1 MSIEGQYPVAV
12 KIQLTQEDISNAG
25 PLMGAV
31 LQYNLAAP
39 VKAVEAVRNI
49 KPAATAQ
56 LPSLLEALAIGQ
68 ISPQE
73 FANQLQ
79 GFNK

>member
-1 MSIEGQYPVAV
+1 VAV
-12 KIQLTQEDISNAG
+12 KITLSKEEISKAG
-25 PLMGAV
+25 PLMGQV

-39 VKAVEAVRNI
+39 AKVVEAVRNI
-49 KPAATAQ
+49 KPAAQAQ

-68 ISPQE
+68 TSPAD
-73 FANQLQ
+73 FASQLQ

>member
-1 MSIEGQYPVAV
+1 
-12 KIQLTQEDISNAG
+12 
-25 PLMGAV
+25 MGAV

-39 VKAVEAVRNI
+39 AKVVEAVRNI

-68 ISPQE
+68 VSPPD